1 MPLSFRPQAV
11 VCALGFAL
19 LLAILTATRGAV
31 TSKNSSIQPNS
42 TYVEAMVGAPRFIN
56 PLLASSD
63 TDTDLS
69 HLIFSGL
76 MRVDAAGNLAP
87 DLASDYE
94 ISPDASVY
102 TFTLRPNLRWHDGE
116 PLTSDDVLFTI
127 DTLVDKAF
135 PGDPT
140 LAMPW
145 RGVKVELPGRRVV
158 RLTLPAPNAAFLQ
171 YTTLG
176 ILPSHLWGKIKV
188 ADMPGADLNQA
199 PIGSGPW
206 RLVSGSVTPVVAGA
220 GNLSATPVAPLSSQD
235 GVFLEPN
242 PYTAFPGSGISRLW
256 FRLYPSF
263 GAALTALQVGEVHG
277 LGHIPAEQ
285 VSTVKALQGVQL
297 HSQPL
302 ARYTMLLFNVRSPFF
317 DKPETRQAFELAIDK
332 EALVRQSL
340 GGQAAVADSPVLSK
354 SWAYDQ
360 SLKYPGY
367 DPAEARRL
375 LDSAGWRAGPAGIR
389 ARNGVTMT
397 VVLAA
402 NSDVA
407 SNVAVSQQIAGY
419 LRNIG
424 VDVKLALV
432 SRETLLRDY
441 LGPRAFHMVLAG
453 WQAQGADPD
462 LYAYW
467 DSSQATIAGGL
478 NFSGWSNPTADKA
491 LQAVLSSPDKE
502 QRKSYYAE
510 FQKAFAQDV
519 PAVILNSPLYY
530 YATAPSARNV
540 SLPTANLLS
549 PAQRF
554 DTIFTSSGNDASPA
568 EDTSVGPG
576 WYIKVP

>member
-11 VCALGFAL
+11 VCLLGLAL
-19 LLAILTATRGAV
+19 LLVILTATSGAT

-76 MRVDAAGNLAP
+76 MRVDATGKLTP
-87 DLASDYE
+87 DLAGDYAVSSD
-94 ISPDASVY
+94 ARVY
-102 TFTLRPNLRWHDGE
+102 TFTLKPNLRWQDGE
-116 PLTSDDVLFTI
+116 PLTSDDVLFTV
-127 DTLVDKAF
+127 DTLLDKAF

-140 LAMPW
+140 LATPW
-145 RGVKVELPGRRVV
+145 RGVKVEVPSSRIV
-158 RLTLPAPNAAFLQ
+158 RLTLPLPDSAFLQ

-176 ILPSHLWGKIKV
+176 ILPSHLWGKLKV
-188 ADMPGADLNQA
+188 ADMPGADLNRA

-206 RLVSGSVTPVVAGA
+206 RLVSSSTSTVGA
-220 GNLSATPVAPLSSQD
+220 GVRPAATPIASLSPQD

-242 PYTAFPGSGISRLW
+242 SDTVPPGGISRLW
-256 FRLYPSF
+256 FRPYPSF
-263 GAALTALQVGEVHG
+263 GAALTALQIGEVHG
-277 LGHIPAEQ
+277 LGHIPPEQ
-285 VSTVKALQGVQL
+285 VAEVKSVPGVEL

-317 DKPETRQAFELAIDK
+317 DKAETRQAFELAIDK

-340 GGQAAVADSPVLSK
+340 GGQAAVADSPMLSK

-360 SLKYPGY
+360 SLKYQGY

-375 LDSAGWRAGPAGIR
+375 LDSAGWLAGPTGIR
-389 ARNGVTMT
+389 TRNGVTMT

-432 SRETLLRDY
+432 NRETLLRDY

-478 NFSGWSNPTADKA
+478 NFSGWSNPAADKA
-491 LQAVLSSPDKE
+491 LQAALNTPDME
-502 QRKSYYAE
+502 QRKSYYTQ
-510 FQKAFAQDV
+510 FQKVFAQDV

-530 YATAPSARNV
+530 YATAPSVHNV
-540 SLPTANLLS
+540 SLPTTNLLS

-554 DTIFTSSGNDASPA
+554 DTMLTSLGSDTSSAKDKG
-568 EDTSVGPG
+568 TSPG
-576 WYIKVP
+576 WYIQIP